1 MNIEPDFALS
11 EGERNSAF
19 WLRLTKYFADQLQFE
34 RERNDS
40 IANDEHKTAVI
51 RGHIE
56 FLKQV
61 IALGDEPPSIDG

>member
-1 MNIEPDFALS
+1 MSIEPDFALT

-19 WLRLTKYFADQLQFE
+19 WNRLKTYFADQLQFE

-56 FLKQV
+56 FLKRTLD
-61 IALGDEPPSIDG
+61 LGNEPPSIDG